1 MKKKTPTSLLMLKK
15 ENKKHQKDLLLYSS
29 SSHSILE
36 CHKEYPKEKNVL
48 SFCVLTSFG
57 VSTQRIAKKKGCV
70 QNENSSCWRLSDDC
84 YSDFGITIIMHHYC
98 QLN

>member
-57 VSTQRIAKKKGCV
+57 ISTQRIAKKK
-70 QNENSSCWRLSDDC
+70 RLC
-84 YSDFGITIIMHHYC
+84 AK
-98 QLN
+98 